1 MSQVLCYFLLKVL
14 HVQWKKLSRR
24 LRCKNFLTFN
34 VIIKQFRIKS
44 WILHTIFYK
53 NNDMKAR
60 SIMGTED
67 GLPPPSPH
75 FFSQQTY
82 FLNLHKKNWITIELP
97 SATFGS
103 DEKSTGKLKLKKYYT
118 ILPPL
123 STDSDFFQVCF
134 EIIFRFL
141 FK

>member
-24 LRCKNFLTFN
+24 LRCKIFFTFN
-34 VIIKQFRIKS
+34 VIIKQFRIKI

-103 DEKSTGKLKLKKYYT
+103 DEKSKGKLKAEE
-118 ILPPL
+118 ILHNSSSPL
-123 STDSDFFQVCF
+123 HGLGFFSGLF
-134 EIIFRFL
+134 WDYFPIFV
-141 FK
+141 

>member
-1 MSQVLCYFLLKVL
+1 M
-14 HVQWKKLSRR
+14 
-24 LRCKNFLTFN
+24 
-34 VIIKQFRIKS
+34 QFRIKI

-103 DEKSTGKLKLKKYYT
+103 DEKSKGKLKLKKYYT

-123 STDSDFFQVCF
+123 STD
-134 EIIFRFL
+134 
-141 FK
+141 

>member
-1 MSQVLCYFLLKVL
+1 MLFFTKGVACTMEEI
-14 HVQWKKLSRR
+14 SRR
-24 LRCKNFLTFN
+24 LRCKHFFTFN
-34 VIIKQFRIKS
+34 VIIKQFRIKI

-82 FLNLHKKNWITIELP
+82 FLNLHKKTWITIELP

-123 STDSDFFQVCF
+123 STDSDFFSGLF
-134 EIIFRFL
+134 WDYFPIFV
-141 FK
+141 

>member
-24 LRCKNFLTFN
+24 LRCKIFFTFN
-34 VIIKQFRIKS
+34 VIIKQFRIKI

-82 FLNLHKKNWITIELP
+82 FLNLHKKKMNYNRVALRHIWKWWEINREVE
-97 SATFGS
+97 A
-103 DEKSTGKLKLKKYYT
+103 EE
-118 ILPPL
+118 ILHNSSSPL
-123 STDSDFFQVCF
+123 HGLGFFSGLF
-134 EIIFRFL
+134 WDYFPIFV
-141 FK
+141 